1 MSNFLLKFLLAFL
14 VSIHFSIALA
24 DGASVLKTV
33 KPSMVSISVKLAGDG
48 GQTGSGVIVRQN
60 EILTNCHVVEN
71 SESVQVTF
79 SDGGTIPASLI
90 GRVSTLDL
98 CLLSADSNSRTPI
111 TISPI
116 SEIEVG
122 QTVYAVG
129 DPLAL
134 KTTIS
139 DGIISAFRQND
150 VGKLIQITTPIS
162 HGSSGGGLFDIRG
175 RLLGITTFML
185 TEGQNLNF
193 AIPAEYINSLGV
205 NPIQAKAS
213 PPPKKV
219 QKITFKGIP
228 FGISQKQ
235 FLSQMPDS
243 QCIHEA
249 CLGESFTYLGNEASG
264 FVAMFK
270 NNKLSFV
277 SISFKKTNNIVDA
290 LTKQLNSYFGQP
302 ITDPSSIQAATKI
315 TWKPNPDQDVELNK
329 CLKASNNC
337 VDGGA
342 EVLIFDNTQLKMKN
356 DF

>member
-1 MSNFLLKFLLAFL
+1 MTKFLTNLLALLFI
-14 VSIHFSIALA
+14 SIHFSIALA

-48 GQTGSGVIVRQN
+48 GQTGSGVIVSPN

-79 SDGGTIPASLI
+79 SDGGTIPATLI

-98 CLLSADSNSRTPI
+98 CLLSAVSNNRTPI

-162 HGSSGGGLFDIRG
+162 HGSSGGGLFDIKG

-205 NPIQAKAS
+205 NSIQAKAS
-213 PPPKKV
+213 TPPPKKV

-235 FLSQMPDS
+235 FLAQMPNS
-243 QCIHEA
+243 QCIQEA
-249 CLGESFTYLGNEASG
+249 CLGYDFTYLGNEASS

-270 NNKLSFV
+270 NNRLHFV
-277 SISFKKTNNIVDA
+277 NISFKKSNSNDLMDN

-302 ITDPSSIQAATKI
+302 TTNPSNIQTAVKI
-315 TWKPNPDQDVELNK
+315 TWKPNSDQDVELSK
-329 CLKASNNC
+329 CVKSSSLC
-337 VDGGA
+337 VA
-342 EVLIFDNTQLKMKN
+342 EVTIYDNTEAQMKT